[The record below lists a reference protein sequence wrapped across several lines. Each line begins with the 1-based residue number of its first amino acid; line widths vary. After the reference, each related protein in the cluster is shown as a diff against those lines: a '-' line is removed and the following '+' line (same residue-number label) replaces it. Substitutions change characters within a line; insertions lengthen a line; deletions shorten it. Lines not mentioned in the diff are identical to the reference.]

1 MDVCAGGTTTGGSIT
16 FENHHSEAC
25 TLAGLGNLLDCG
37 NSFVVPAKSGNT
49 AGTLT
54 CNVKT
59 GAAKGTYEYT
69 ASCCG
74 KKRTNPSI
82 VYQ

>member
-1 MDVCAGGTTTGGSIT
+1 MDVCAGGTTSGGSIT
-16 FENHHSEAC
+16 FENHHEESC
-25 TLAGLGNLLDCG
+25 TVTGLQSLLDCG
-37 NSFVVPAKSGNT
+37 SSFVVPAKGS
-49 AGTLT
+49 LT
-54 CNVKT
+54 CNVLSNAT
-59 GAAKGTYEYT
+59 KGTYAYS